1 MKGNEQ
7 DCICHKPKGKHTKYC
22 DAYRLSEFFK
32 KCAANQKDMP
42 NEFKDVINDNFWEL
56 TE

>member
-7 DCICHKPKGKHTKYC
+7 DCICHKPNGKHTERC

-32 KCAANQKDMP
+32 KCGAVALQQKGQLDRG
-42 NEFKDVINDNFWEL
+42 E
-56 TE
+56 